1 MNTKTKMLGNRATKI
16 GHSAMGKCAL
26 TTLVALGSL
35 SATVDGA
42 AAVLTFDSGPINVAV
57 PDDDSSGLASVIQVS
72 GQNDLISDLKVR
84 LNLTADQGAGFN
96 GDLYAYLS
104 HDTIDGFTVL
114 LNRPGRTSSNPIGT
128 DGSGLSPVTFEDE
141 AANGDVHL
149 YEHTLGTA
157 FNAGDPL
164 TGTWQPDGRNV
175 DPAVAL
181 DTDSRTAF
189 LSSFNGQAPN
199 GEWTLF
205 VADVASGGVVT
216 LSDWGLDI
224 TVTTVPEPHHALWLG
239 LGLGYF
245 AFRQRRSP
253 RRNPA
258 VSEA

>member
-1 MNTKTKMLGNRATKI
+1 MIGRGTNKI
-16 GHSAMGKCAL
+16 GHDAIGKFTLA
-26 TTLVALGSL
+26 TLVALSGL
-35 SATVDGA
+35 SATVDGT
-42 AAVLTFDSGPINVAV
+42 AAVLTFDSAPINVDV
-57 PDDDSSGLASVIQVS
+57 PDDDSSGLVSAIQVS

-84 LNLTADQGAGFN
+84 LNLTASQGTGFN

-128 DGSGLSPVTFEDE
+128 DGSGLSQVTFKDE
-141 AANGDVHL
+141 AANGDVHF
-149 YEHTLGTA
+149 YELTLGTG
-157 FNAGDPL
+157 FNPGDAL

-224 TVTTVPEPHHALWLG
+224 TVTAVPEPHHALWLG

-245 AFRQRRSP
+245 ALRQRRRP
-253 RRNPA
+253 RPNSA
-258 VSEA
+258 ASLA